1 MKKFIITEEE
11 RGRIL
16 GMHKSATARQYLME
30 QVAIY
35 NWTDPSTKRVL
46 KYKVQ
51 NNKYYTSR
59 DEGKTWTEIT
69 KPTDIEW
76 VKSNAIKPENQDK
89 SAQAKST
96 PQGKPITVG
105 TKFVLA
111 AQNGNQLYHFN
122 SYQKDKPKNQIDSAK
137 PVSCTINSIKFL
149 TNGVDIRINAFAHNG
164 TAEISYI
171 VDCKGTY
178 SATPIKTFTLSDR
191 YFITGSDLESSN
203 IQGSPYTGSFGEAF
217 NNINGKYMN
226 KPLFDAALNYYCDN
240 GKLRS
245 SFQPANKAQSQF

>member
-30 QVAIY
+30 QVEFY

-59 DEGKTWTEIT
+59 DEGKTWTELT

-111 AQNGNQLYHFN
+111 AQNGTQLYYYN
-122 SYQKDKPKNQIDSAK
+122 SYHAKKPNNEKSVS
-137 PVSCTINSIKFL
+137 PVKCTINGIKYL
-149 TNGVDIRINAFAHNG
+149 TNGVDINIGVYADKG
-164 TAEISYI
+164 VGEIKYV

-178 SATPIKTFTLSDR
+178 EANVIKTFTLYEK
-191 YFITGSDLESSN
+191 YFIGGGDLESSGY
-203 IQGSPYTGSFGEAF
+203 QGNPTANFGEAF
-217 NNINGKYMN
+217 NQMGGKNMN
-226 KPLFDAALNYYCDN
+226 KPLFDAALAYYCDN

-245 SFQPANKAQSQF
+245 SFKPANKADSAF

>member
-59 DEGKTWTEIT
+59 DEGKTWTELT

-111 AQNGNQLYHFN
+111 AQNGNQLYYYN
-122 SYQKDKPKNQIDSAK
+122 GYMWEKPNNEKSVS
-137 PVSCTINSIKFL
+137 PVRCTINGIKYL
-149 TNGVDIRINAFAHNG
+149 SNGVDINVGVYAHNG
-164 TAEISYI
+164 VGEIKYI

-178 SATPIKTFTLSDR
+178 KATAIKTFTLSDK
-191 YFITGSDLESSN
+191 YFITGSELETSN
-203 IQGSPYTGSFGEAF
+203 HSTNPTNSFGTAF
-217 NNINGKYMN
+217 NQMGGEYMN
-226 KPLFDAALNYYCDN
+226 KPLFDAAMAYYCDS